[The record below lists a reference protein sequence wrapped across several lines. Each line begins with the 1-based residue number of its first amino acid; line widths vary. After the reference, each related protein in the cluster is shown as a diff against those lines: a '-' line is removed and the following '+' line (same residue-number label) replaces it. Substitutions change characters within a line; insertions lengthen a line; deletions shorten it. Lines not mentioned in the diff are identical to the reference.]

1 MSHPLPS
8 VSGEGMAS
16 VVPPDH
22 LDTTEVRWF
31 VTGELPESLVDWFI
45 RSGRATLEVRH
56 DSYIVDGSHD
66 AGSKI
71 RDHGTFEVKLRTGSR
86 GPFHLGSGVRSRIE
100 EWQKFVGLQTPPD
113 RTWVDVGKVVLTRTY
128 QLDAEDDV
136 SEVRV
141 RDMFT
146 PGCDV
151 ELATVSVGDT
161 KAWTFAFEVWGPE
174 DRRLHILA
182 ETASRF
188 VADSGLPPAPTPVQT
203 PDMGYP
209 EWLATVELTEGGSGR
224 CASLE

>member
-1 MSHPLPS
+1 
-8 VSGEGMAS
+8 MAS

-45 RSGRATLEVRH
+45 RSGRATLEVRT
-56 DSYIVDGSHD
+56 DAYLVDGSHD
-66 AGSKI
+66 AGRKR
-71 RDHGTFEVKLRTGSR
+71 RDHGAFEVKLRTGSQ
-86 GPFHLGSGVRSRIE
+86 GLFHLGNGVRSRIE
-100 EWQKFVGLQTPPD
+100 EWKKYLGLQTPPD
-113 RTWVDVGKVVLTRTY
+113 PTWVDVGKVVLTRTY
-128 QLDAEDDV
+128 QLDAEDAV

-141 RDMFT
+141 RDMLT

-188 VADSGLPPAPTPVQT
+188 VADSGLPLELTLALTS
-203 PDMGYP
+203 DMGYP
-209 EWLATVELTEGGSGR
+209 EWLAALDITENGSGR
-224 CASLE
+224 